1 MQSSRADKWTALW
14 CKLREG
20 DSRPGSHP
28 GCSSGGHSWPQ
39 DHRPW
44 VMSQIPLL
52 ETGCI
57 RDDYNR
63 CANCLHL
70 ISVLM
75 YDLTVLFI
83 INSLFPLCFKVFFS
97 LSSIALY
104 KSQEQP
110 YHDLYLPSLIRSF
123 LLFMWR
129 EQGHQAVI
137 MSKQTVI
144 SLCYFIVCQG
154 SAVQSQQAYKAY
166 VS

>member
-1 MQSSRADKWTALW
+1 
-14 CKLREG
+14 
-20 DSRPGSHP
+20 
-28 GCSSGGHSWPQ
+28 
-39 DHRPW
+39 
-44 VMSQIPLL
+44 
-52 ETGCI
+52 
-57 RDDYNR
+57 
-63 CANCLHL
+63 
-70 ISVLM
+70 M

-83 INSLFPLCFKVFFS
+83 INSLVPLCFKFFFS

-129 EQGHQAVI
+129 EQGHQAVT

-144 SLCYFIVCQG
+144 SLYYFIVCQG

-166 VS
+166 MS